1 MDKLV
6 KEYLKKNPNF
16 IKEPKNIKLGEED
29 EENIKEIK
37 AGCCAGGKNK
47 RMIKRYSTVLKEY
60 NGVINAVFLGD
71 NSVGKTSIINRINK
85 QGFNSDE
92 CHTEE
97 ITETSYSFNSNKM
110 KLEIKISDVDNDKK
124 NSKEFGNALKNSE
137 IFFLVY
143 DVKKGE
149 SFDNICYW
157 SEGIAKVKDNLN
169 KILIYILANKN
180 DKGDG
185 NKNTE
190 LINEGKTYAL
200 ENKYMFKA
208 ISAKDNEGISGLI
221 DESVENY
228 LAIP

>member
-1 MDKLV
+1 
-6 KEYLKKNPNF
+6 
-16 IKEPKNIKLGEED
+16 
-29 EENIKEIK
+29 
-37 AGCCAGGKNK
+37 
-47 RMIKRYSTVLKEY
+47 
-60 NGVINAVFLGD
+60 
-71 NSVGKTSIINRINK
+71 
-85 QGFNSDE
+85 
-92 CHTEE
+92 
-97 ITETSYSFNSNKM
+97 M

-221 DESVENY
+221 DDSVENY